1 MQGHEQDVPPLGR
14 MIGRIAR
21 RWRQMID
28 ARLQP
33 YGVTDATWLPLLE
46 LDKAVEPMHQ
56 KDIAASLGVDNSA
69 VVRVLNTLEQ
79 RGLVQRVP
87 DNRDRRARAVS
98 LTAEGRQRVSEIY
111 RLSAQMEEEL
121 LAGVTAEELRVTRKV
136 LGVIMHRIDQK
147 AGG

>member
-1 MQGHEQDVPPLGR
+1 

>member
-1 MQGHEQDVPPLGR
+1 MQGNEQDVPPLGR

-33 YGVTDATWLPLLE
+33 YGVTDAMWLPLLE
-46 LDKAVEPMHQ
+46 LDRAVEPMHQ

-69 VVRVLNTLEQ
+69 VVRVLSTLER
-79 RGLVQRVP
+79 RGLVRRVP
-87 DNRDRRARAVS
+87 DSRDRRARAVS
-98 LTAEGRQRVSEIY
+98 LTEEGRQRVSEIY
-111 RLSAQMEEEL
+111 RLSGQMEEEL
-121 LAGVTAEELRVTRKV
+121 LAGVTPEELKTTRRV

>member
-111 RLSAQMEEEL
+111 RLSAQMEETL